1 MDAVATAKL
10 ALDASGMDRGL
21 QGASAS
27 LDKFAKQAGSALVGA
42 FAMDK
47 IIGGFS
53 TAIEK
58 GDQLQDLANRFGVS
72 AVSIQEIGNAAS
84 LSGAGVEDVASAMN
98 KLAKNAG
105 EAIGGNDA
113 MIESFAKIGLSV
125 QELKG
130 MSPQDLFF
138 ALSKSVASASDPLVA
153 FAVAQDVAGKS
164 VASLMETLRMG
175 PEAIS
180 ANGQAMGVWSAET
193 IASLS
198 EASDA
203 IKTFQ
208 NEMTIG
214 FGYVAQAVMPL
225 ITAFK
230 AIAEELTI
238 LAMASIEFLKGNIAG
253 AKELVKIA
261 GNSSY
266 SGEATAVK
274 KKQSEKKAA
283 GGIGDG
289 EGGAGNL
296 SKAEA
301 KKLAAA
307 EKDAIK
313 DRTEEAMRILKN
325 EESEKKLAN
334 DSYERDRE
342 RARERMLEAA
352 NLEVKAAMEKQKTEQ
367 GQAGKMAGPGGTS
380 RQFEQAKGGAASQVL
395 DFASG
400 LGDARISETVAKERA
415 TAAKEQQKINREEF
429 DAKVRAST
437 KESIKGSPRTM
448 ESRRQEFIKAEA
460 GKEAK
465 GQKTLA
471 DVYSVLDE
479 ALQKLLSAPLVGS
492 GA

>member
-21 QGASAS
+21 QSASAS
-27 LDKFAKQAGSALVGA
+27 LDKFAKQAGTALVGA

-98 KLAKNAG
+98 KLSKNAG
-105 EAIGGNDA
+105 EAIGGNETMA
-113 MIESFAKIGLSV
+113 ESFAKIGLSV
-125 QELKG
+125 EDLKT
-130 MSPQDLFF
+130 MSPQDLFMS
-138 ALSKSVASASDPLVA
+138 LSKAMASGTIPATEQLAVAS
-153 FAVAQDVAGKS
+153 DVAGKS
-164 VASLMETLRMG
+164 VGALMETLRMG

-180 ANGQAMGVWSAET
+180 ANGQAMGVWSADT
-193 IASLS
+193 ILQLS

-203 IKTFQ
+203 IKILQ
-208 NEMTIG
+208 NKFTVG
-214 FGYVAQAVMPL
+214 FGVMAQVIMPVIKRLEMLSEQLGFAMVAAGELMKGEFKSAMGVAGAAT
-225 ITAFK
+225 TARKNFGK
-230 AIAEELTI
+230 DTAAPKAATGPIDTEGGPSAKDKLKAEKSAIAG
-238 LAMASIEFLKGNIAG
+238 S
-253 AKELVKIA
+253 AK
-261 GNSSY
+261 
-266 SGEATAVK
+266 
-274 KKQSEKKAA
+274 
-283 GGIGDG
+283 
-289 EGGAGNL
+289 
-296 SKAEA
+296 
-301 KKLAAA
+301 A

-313 DRTEEAMRILKN
+313 DRTDEAMRILGN

-352 NLEVKAAMEKQKTEQ
+352 NLEVQAAMEKQKVAKDQSKAVGPSGTPRQ
-367 GQAGKMAGPGGTS
+367 G
-380 RQFEQAKGGAASQVL
+380 EQAKGGAAGQVL

-400 LGDARISETVAKERA
+400 LGDKGISDTVTRERA
-415 TAAKEQQKINREEF
+415 KAAKEQQKVNREEF
-429 DAKVRAST
+429 DAKVRANT
-437 KESIKGSPRTM
+437 AATIKGSPRDM
-448 ESRRQEFIKAEA
+448 ANRRAEFIKAEA

-471 DVYSVLDE
+471 DVYTVLDE

>member
-1 MDAVATAKL
+1 
-10 ALDASGMDRGL
+10 MDRGL
-21 QGASAS
+21 QSASAS

-105 EAIGGNDA
+105 EAIGGNETMA
-113 MIESFAKIGLSV
+113 ESFAKIGLKV
-125 QELKG
+125 EDLKG
-130 MSPQDLFF
+130 MSPEDLFF

-153 FAVAQDVAGKS
+153 FAVAQEVAGKS

-175 PEAIS
+175 PDAIA
-180 ANGQAMGVWSAET
+180 ANGQAMGVWSEET

-214 FGYVAQAVMPL
+214 FGYVAQATMPL

-230 AIAEELTI
+230 AIAEELTV

-253 AKELVKIA
+253 AKELVKVA
-261 GNSSY
+261 GQSSY
-266 SGEATAVK
+266 AGEVTNN
-274 KKQSEKKAA
+274 KKQAEKKKAA
-283 GGIGDG
+283 AAGA
-289 EGGAGNL
+289 GGAGNV
-296 SKAEA
+296 SKADA
-301 KKLAAA
+301 KTVAAA

-313 DRTEEAMRILKN
+313 DRTDEAMRILAN

-334 DSYERDRE
+334 DSYERDRA
-342 RARERMLEAA
+342 RATERMLEAA
-352 NLEVKAAMEKQKTEQ
+352 NIEVQAAMEKQKMNQ
-367 GQAGKMAGPGGTS
+367 KQANEMAGPGGTS
-380 RQFEQAKGGAASQVL
+380 RQYEQTKAGAATEVL
-395 DFASG
+395 GFAG
-400 LGDARISETVAKERA
+400 ALGDKGISDTVTKERA
-415 TAAKEQQKINREEF
+415 KAAKEQQKINKEEF
-429 DAKVRAST
+429 DAKVREST
-437 KESIKGSPRTM
+437 SATAGGGPRTM
-448 ESRRQEFIKAEA
+448 ASRRQEFIKSEA

-465 GQKTLA
+465 GQKTLS
-471 DVYSVLDE
+471 DVYTVLDE
-479 ALQKLLSAPLVGS
+479 ALRKLTSAPLVGA
-492 GA
+492 GV

>member
-21 QGASAS
+21 QSASAS

-84 LSGAGVEDVASAMN
+84 LSGAGVEDVAGAMN

-105 EAIGGNDA
+105 EAIGGNEA
-113 MIESFAKIGLSV
+113 MAESFAKIGLKV
-125 QELKG
+125 EDLKG

-175 PEAIS
+175 PDAI
-180 ANGQAMGVWSAET
+180 AENGQAMGVWSAET

-214 FGYVAQAVMPL
+214 FGYVAQATMPL

-230 AIAEELTI
+230 AIAEELTV

-253 AKELVKIA
+253 AKELVKVA
-261 GNSSY
+261 GNSSF

-274 KKQSEKKAA
+274 EKQSEKKAA
-283 GGIGDG
+283 GGIGNGDG
-289 EGGAGNL
+289 AAGNL

-301 KKLAAA
+301 KKVATA

-313 DRTEEAMRILKN
+313 DRTEEAMRILQN

-334 DSYERDRE
+334 DSYERDRA
-342 RARERMLEAA
+342 RATERMLEAA
-352 NLEVKAAMEKQKTEQ
+352 NAEVEAAMEKQKVAKDQSKAVGPSGTPRQ
-367 GQAGKMAGPGGTS
+367 G
-380 RQFEQAKGGAASQVL
+380 EQARGGAAGQAL
-395 DFASG
+395 DFASA
-400 LGDARISETVAKERA
+400 LGDQTISDRVTKERA
-415 TAAKEQQKINREEF
+415 RAAKDQQKVNREEF
-429 DAKVRAST
+429 DAKVRSST
-437 KESIKGSPRTM
+437 KEFIGGNQRTM
-448 ESRRQEFIKAEA
+448 ASRREEFIKSEA

-471 DVYSVLDE
+471 DVYTVLDE
-479 ALQKLLSAPLVGS
+479 ALQKILSAPLVGS